1 MPVVRRY
8 VRFQVTTTPSCWIM
22 ALWIAIVWAIVVT
35 LKQQTSILHQFGI
48 SLDDVLYEPSSFFF
62 FDGSSSHN
70 GVSVSDVLNDPYL
83 LHTLRAYSSSF
94 RQDYFPRS
102 NTTTVDVF
110 VKKSMSRELSWYKM
124 CMKNNATRR
133 VSAVPRACPP
143 SNDIIDRDAAIN
155 NNPLQD
161 RQCSVTETIEL
172 ELLQDD
178 TSSSKRWVLKTLDG
192 FGNYKTMGGDE
203 FYFVTF
209 SVYNNSTTTITQQ
222 PLRLSRTI
230 KTDQTSLSSHLGRLE
245 IFLQYTCFMGTL
257 HQPLKDGWK
266 SGGGSNIRT
275 TLENVPC
282 PPMQSW
288 KERLHERGGV
298 IRNPSYIVS
307 NNTKPNI
314 TSLSRFDTTIFFG
327 DSLMAQMVMTYSY
340 PVSYFHYP
348 KAVTHGNADITV
360 STGTVQSVNK
370 KLEEW
375 EGAQLRR
382 KSNIALVL
390 GSASWDMLLPLE
402 WQGSTFDRHLQGCRD
417 LIHHVRKTYPH
428 VTIVWRLPTAVHVHN
443 ANRTC
448 FMLEEGQ
455 IQTTTPKGKTNW
467 DKPRNPCAD
476 ILRYAS
482 TSRIDYLYRQ
492 QLHIM
497 LHELHVPVIDLYE
510 ISFLSAHH
518 LQNGD
523 AQHYSIDWN
532 FINLKEFL
540 YPDEKDKIRMT
551 PVESTEKG
559 LTPQK
564 RQF

>member
-1 MPVVRRY
+1 
-8 VRFQVTTTPSCWIM
+8 
-22 ALWIAIVWAIVVT
+22 
-35 LKQQTSILHQFGI
+35 
-48 SLDDVLYEPSSFFF
+48 
-62 FDGSSSHN
+62 
-70 GVSVSDVLNDPYL
+70 
-83 LHTLRAYSSSF
+83 
-94 RQDYFPRS
+94 
-102 NTTTVDVF
+102 
-110 VKKSMSRELSWYKM
+110 MSRELSWYKL

-143 SNDIIDRDAAIN
+143 SNIIDRDAAIN

-161 RQCSVTETIEL
+161 RQCSVTETIKL

-203 FYFVTF
+203 FYVTF
-209 SVYNNSTTTITQQ
+209 SVYNNSTTTITPTAVAMVKDHQNGSYQ
-222 PLRLSRTI
+222 LNFVTVPELFDKNIPSRMYPFGHDTE
-230 KTDQTSLSSHLGRLE
+230 TSLSSHLGRLE

-288 KERLHERGGV
+288 KERLYERGGV
-298 IRNPSYIVS
+298 IRNPSFIVS
-307 NNTKPNI
+307 NNTKPNT

-327 DSLMAQMVMTYSY
+327 DSLMAQMITTYSY

-417 LIHHVRKTYPH
+417 LIQQVRKTYPH

-455 IQTTTPKGKTNW
+455 IQTTSPKGKTNRN
-467 DKPRNPCAD
+467 KPRNPCAD

-510 ISFLSAHH
+510 LSFLSAHH

-551 PVESTEKG
+551 PVESTDKG
-559 LTPQK
+559 LTPK